1 MNKEPTDL
9 GKESQALSPRERAFI
24 DFLVRQ
30 AVKSCK

>member
-9 GKESQALSPRERAFI
+9 GKERQALSSRERAFI

-30 AVKSCK
+30 AVKQCK